1 MQQEIIKKNMSPFAV
16 RTTAEP
22 RPNAYID
29 EIGLPRPYGTFRPFK
44 PSELGANLRHYRNP
58 QEREIEI

>member
-1 MQQEIIKKNMSPFAV
+1 MSPFAV

-29 EIGLPRPYGTFRPFK
+29 EIGLPRPYGKFRPFK
-44 PSELGANLRHYRNP
+44 PSDLGANMRHYRKP
-58 QEREIEI
+58 REREIEI

>member
-22 RPNAYID
+22 RLNAYID
-29 EIGLPRPYGTFRPFK
+29 EMGLPRPYGKFRPFK
-44 PSELGANLRHYRNP
+44 PSELGVHLRHYRKP
-58 QEREIEI
+58 KAKEIEI